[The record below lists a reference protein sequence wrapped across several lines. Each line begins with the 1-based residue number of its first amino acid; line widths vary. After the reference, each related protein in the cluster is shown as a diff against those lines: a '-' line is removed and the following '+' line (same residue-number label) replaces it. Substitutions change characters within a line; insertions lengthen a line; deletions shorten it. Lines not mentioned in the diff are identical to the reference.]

1 MHVSYFRNK
10 FSTYP
15 HPPGADKS
23 PIMLD
28 ELKSENDL
36 PPTTIIKHEKS
47 EITIEENNVISHE
60 ELKPT
65 NVTIYILLLHIFYY
79 IMHIVSMVRS
89 HNYTRLEILRIY

>member
-28 ELKSENDL
+28 ELKDEKELDDL
-36 PPTTIIKHEKS
+36 LPTETMKYVHS
-47 EITIEENNVISHE
+47 EITIEENNMISHK
-60 ELKPT
+60 ELKPN
-65 NVTIYILLLHIFYY
+65 NVTIRIFIILFI
-79 IMHIVSMVRS
+79 
-89 HNYTRLEILRIY
+89 

>member
-15 HPPGADKS
+15 HPPGADLS

-36 PPTTIIKHEKS
+36 PPTTIIKHENS

-65 NVTIYILLLHIFYY
+65 NVTICIFFITSYFQY
-79 IMHIVSMVRS
+79 G
-89 HNYTRLEILRIY
+89 

>member
-28 ELKSENDL
+28 ELKSENELDDL
-36 PPTTIIKHEKS
+36 PPTTIIKHENS

-65 NVTIYILLLHIFYY
+65 NVTIYILLLHIFLFH
-79 IMHIVSMVRS
+79 HILSMVRS
-89 HNYTRLEILRIY
+89 HNDTRLEI

>member
-28 ELKSENDL
+28 ELKDENELDDL
-36 PPTTIIKHEKS
+36 PPTTIIKHENS

-65 NVTIYILLLHIFYY
+65 NVTICILLLHTSINESYLLAF
-79 IMHIVSMVRS
+79 
-89 HNYTRLEILRIY
+89 